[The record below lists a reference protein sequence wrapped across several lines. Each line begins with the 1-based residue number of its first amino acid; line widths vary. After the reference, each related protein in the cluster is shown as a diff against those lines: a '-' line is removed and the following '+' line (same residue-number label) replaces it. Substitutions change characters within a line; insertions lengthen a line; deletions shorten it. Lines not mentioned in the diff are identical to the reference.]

1 MIVVDASL
9 GVKWFL
15 DETGSDEA
23 VALLVEHRK
32 RIVAPELFG
41 IEVAAAL
48 VREINSGNDE
58 RTRGG
63 WELAR
68 LFALVESKAVELR
81 SIDTSTLAKAVEIAI
96 DIGHPLKDCVYMALA
111 MYLDCELVTCDVR
124 FASKARDVW
133 DRVRVL
139 QG

>member
-15 DETGSDEA
+15 SEVGSDEA

-32 RIVAPELFG
+32 QIVVPELFG

-48 VREINSGNDE
+48 VREINSGNDD

-68 LFALVESKAVELR
+68 LFALLESRAVELR
-81 SIDTSTLAKAVEIAI
+81 PMGDRTLSKAVEIAV
-96 DIGHPLKDCVYMALA
+96 DIGHPLKDCIYMALA
-111 MYLDCELVTCDVR
+111 MELDCELVTCDVR
-124 FASKARDVW
+124 FAAKAEDIW

-139 QG
+139 